1 MKAGVTK
8 VELVKSLGETLA
20 LTREGISYLEL
31 KDNDTIIIHWNHGYQ
46 REVNIHMDS
55 GLAIIKDVLKNIDY

>member
-8 VELVKSLGETLA
+8 EQLVKSLGETLS
-20 LTREGISYLEL
+20 LTREGISHLEL
-31 KDNDTIIIHWNHGYQ
+31 KDNDTVIIHWNHGEP

-55 GLAIIKDVLKNIDY
+55 GMAIIRDVAKAI

>member
-8 VELVKSLGETLA
+8 EQLVKSLGETIS
-20 LTREGISYLEL
+20 LTWEEISHLEL
-31 KDNDTIIIHWNHGYQ
+31 KDNDTVIIHWNHGYQ
-46 REVNIHMDS
+46 RDVNIHMNS